1 MANYCTECGS
11 MIPEDSKFCPGC
23 GKPQSASDARQ
34 AVQQTSEI
42 CPAEARPVIDRQPSA
57 PESSPPHTTAEIQ
70 AETQT
75 RTPDCANAPTAYDP
89 SIPAPTYRTDAPAP
103 RRTGKAP
110 IIILSVVCAALLI
123 GGGVCA
129 ALFFMKKGDSAPDTP
144 ETLVTTTAAPLTEQ
158 RSDESESAPMLGTS
172 SAAPKVRNPY
182 YYGSIEKKYKG
193 SGSDYYINEWANIKL
208 NLADT
213 YDTIVDDSAED
224 GAFAFLAKDSN
235 GSSFGI
241 QCVLPTDEDY
251 AQYGNIDID
260 GFISLYADEISK
272 LFYDKQYNYVYS
284 SGNYNI
290 FIASELYKCTRIS
303 YDENVDFSLEGGCYY
318 ICGRQMDD
326 GRIIFITHM
335 DHGRQNHD
343 ADITDMLSAIEP
355 LN

>member
-11 MIPEDSKFCPGC
+11 MIPQDSKFCPGC

-34 AVQQTSEI
+34 AAQPQPTSEI
-42 CPAEARPVIDRQPSA
+42 RPAEARPVIDRQPSA
-57 PESSPPHTTAEIQ
+57 PESSPPRTTAEIQ
-70 AETQT
+70 P

-89 SIPAPTYRTDAPAP
+89 SMSSPTDRTDAPAP

-110 IIILSVVCAALLI
+110 VVILSVVCAALLI

-129 ALFFMKKGDSAPDTP
+129 ALFFMNKGDSVPDTH
-144 ETLVTTTAAPLTEQ
+144 ETSVTTTAAPPTEQ

-172 SAAPKVRNPY
+172 SAAPKERDPY
-182 YYGSIEKKYKG
+182 YYGSIEKNYKG

-213 YDTIVDDSAED
+213 NDTIVDDGTDD

-251 AQYGNIDID
+251 AQYGNID
-260 GFISLYADEISK
+260 GFISAYVDTFSK

-284 SGNYNI
+284 SGSYNI
-290 FIASELYKCTRIS
+290 YIASEQYKCARIK
-303 YDENVDFSLEGGCYY
+303 YDENVDSSIEGGYDY
-318 ICGRQMDD
+318 ICGRQIDD
-326 GRIIFITHM
+326 GRVIFILQM
-335 DHGRQNHD
+335 DHGRQNHG

>member
-11 MIPEDSKFCPGC
+11 MIPQDSKFCPGC
-23 GKPQSASDARQ
+23 GKQQSASDARQ
-34 AVQQTSEI
+34 AAQPQPTSEI

-57 PESSPPHTTAEIQ
+57 PKSSPSRTTAE
-70 AETQT
+70 TQP

-89 SIPAPTYRTDAPAP
+89 SMPSPTYRTDAPAP

-110 IIILSVVCAALLI
+110 VIILSVVCAALLI

-129 ALFFMKKGDSAPDTP
+129 ALFFMNKGDSVPDTH
-144 ETLVTTTAAPLTEQ
+144 ETSVTTTAAPPTEQ

-172 SAAPKVRNPY
+172 SAAPKERDPY
-182 YYGSIEKKYKG
+182 YYGSIEKNYKG

-213 YDTIVDDSAED
+213 YDTIVDDGTDD

-260 GFISLYADEISK
+260 GIISLYADEISK
-272 LFYDKQYNYVYS
+272 LFYDNQYDIYP

-303 YDENVDFSLEGGCYY
+303 YAENIDFSLEGGSYY
-318 ICGRQMDD
+318 VCGRQMDD
-326 GRIIFITHM
+326 GRIIIITQM
-335 DHGRQNHD
+335 DYDRQNHG

>member
-1 MANYCTECGS
+1 MPSPT
-11 MIPEDSKFCPGC
+11 
-23 GKPQSASDARQ
+23 
-34 AVQQTSEI
+34 
-42 CPAEARPVIDRQPSA
+42 DRA
-57 PESSPPHTTAEIQ
+57 
-70 AETQT
+70 
-75 RTPDCANAPTAYDP
+75 
-89 SIPAPTYRTDAPAP
+89 DAPAP

-110 IIILSVVCAALLI
+110 VVILSVVCAALLI

-129 ALFFMKKGDSAPDTP
+129 ALFFMNKGDGTPDTP

-172 SAAPKVRNPY
+172 SAAPKERDPY
-182 YYGSIEKKYKG
+182 YYGSIEKNYKG

-213 YDTIVDDSAED
+213 YDTIVDDGTDD

-251 AQYGNIDID
+251 AQYGNID
-260 GFISLYADEISK
+260 GFISAYVDTFSK

-284 SGNYNI
+284 SGSYNI
-290 FIASELYKCTRIS
+290 YIASEQYKCARIK
-303 YDENVDFSLEGGCYY
+303 YDENVDSSIEGGYAY
-318 ICGRQMDD
+318 ICGRQIDD
-326 GRIIFITHM
+326 GRVIIM
-335 DHGRQNHD
+335 LQEDYGRQTHG

>member
-23 GKPQSASDARQ
+23 GKQQSASDARQ

-57 PESSPPHTTAEIQ
+57 PESSPPRMA
-70 AETQT
+70 AETQP

-89 SIPAPTYRTDAPAP
+89 SMSSSTDRTDAPAP

-110 IIILSVVCAALLI
+110 VIILSVVCAALLI

-129 ALFFMKKGDSAPDTP
+129 ALFFMNKGDSVPDTP
-144 ETLVTTTAAPLTEQ
+144 ETLVTTTAALLTEQ
-158 RSDESESAPMLGTS
+158 RSDESEPAPMLGTS
-172 SAAPKVRNPY
+172 SAAPKEKDPY
-182 YYGSIEKKYKG
+182 YYGSIEKNYKG

-213 YDTIVDDSAED
+213 YDTIVDDDAYLLLAED
-224 GAFAFLAKDSN
+224 SG
-235 GSSFGI
+235 GSRFGI

-251 AQYGNIDID
+251 ALYGNID
-260 GFISLYADEISK
+260 GFISVYVDILSKSLYKE
-272 LFYDKQYNYVYS
+272 LQYNYVYS
-284 SGNYNI
+284 SGSYNI
-290 FIASELYKCTRIS
+290 YIASEQYKCARIS
-303 YDENVDFSLEGGCYY
+303 YAENIDFSLEGGSYY
-318 ICGRQMDD
+318 VCGRQMDD
-326 GRIIFITHM
+326 GRIIIITQM
-335 DHGRQNHD
+335 DYDRQNHG

>member
-11 MIPEDSKFCPGC
+11 MIPQDSKFCPGC

-34 AVQQTSEI
+34 AAQPQPTSEI
-42 CPAEARPVIDRQPSA
+42 RPAEARPVIDRQPSA
-57 PESSPPHTTAEIQ
+57 PESSPPRTTAEIQ
-70 AETQT
+70 P

-89 SIPAPTYRTDAPAP
+89 SMPSPTDRTDAPAP

-110 IIILSVVCAALLI
+110 VVILSVVCAALLI

-129 ALFFMKKGDSAPDTP
+129 ALFFMNKGDGTPDTP

-172 SAAPKVRNPY
+172 SAAPEEKDPY
-182 YYGSIEKKYKG
+182 YYGSIEKNYKG

-213 YDTIVDDSAED
+213 YDTIVDDDAYLLLAED
-224 GAFAFLAKDSN
+224 SG
-235 GSSFGI
+235 GSRFGI

-251 AQYGNIDID
+251 ALYGNID
-260 GFISLYADEISK
+260 GFISVYVDILSKSLYKE
-272 LFYDKQYNYVYS
+272 LQYNYVYS
-284 SGNYNI
+284 SGSYNI
-290 FIASELYKCTRIS
+290 YIASEQYKCARIK
-303 YDENVDFSLEGGCYY
+303 YDENVNSSIEGGYAY

-326 GRIIFITHM
+326 GRVIIIGQI
-335 DHGRQNHD
+335 DHGRQTHG

>member
-42 CPAEARPVIDRQPSA
+42 CPAEARPVIDRQPST
-57 PESSPPHTTAEIQ
+57 PKSSPPRTTAE
-70 AETQT
+70 TQP

-89 SIPAPTYRTDAPAP
+89 SMPSPTYRTDAPAP

-110 IIILSVVCAALLI
+110 VVILSVVCAALLI

-129 ALFFMKKGDSAPDTP
+129 ALFFMNKGDSTPDTP
-144 ETLVTTTAAPLTEQ
+144 ETSVTTTAAPLTEQ
-158 RSDESESAPMLGTS
+158 RSDESEPAPMLGTS
-172 SAAPKVRNPY
+172 SAAPKERDPY
-182 YYGSIEKKYKG
+182 YYGSIEKNYKG

-213 YDTIVDDSAED
+213 YDTIVDNDAYLLFAED
-224 GAFAFLAKDSN
+224 SG
-235 GSSFGI
+235 GSLFGI
-241 QCVLPTDEDY
+241 QGVLLTDEDY
-251 AQYGNIDID
+251 AQYGNID
-260 GFISLYADEISK
+260 GFISAYVDILSK
-272 LFYDKQYNYVYS
+272 LLYDDQYNFVYS
-284 SGNYNI
+284 SGSYNI
-290 FIASELYKCTRIS
+290 YIASEQYQCARIK
-303 YDENVDFSLEGGCYY
+303 YDENVDSSIEGGYAY

-326 GRIIFITHM
+326 GRVIIMLQVDQDRQTH
-335 DHGRQNHD
+335 G

>member
-11 MIPEDSKFCPGC
+11 IIPQDSKFCPGC

-34 AVQQTSEI
+34 AAQPQPTSEI
-42 CPAEARPVIDRQPSA
+42 RPAEARPVIDRQPSA
-57 PESSPPHTTAEIQ
+57 PESSPPRTTAE
-70 AETQT
+70 TQP

-89 SIPAPTYRTDAPAP
+89 SMPSPTDRTDAPAP

-110 IIILSVVCAALLI
+110 VVILSVVCAALLI

-129 ALFFMKKGDSAPDTP
+129 ALFFMNKGDSTPDTP

-158 RSDESESAPMLGTS
+158 RSDESEPAPMLGTS
-172 SAAPKVRNPY
+172 STAPKEKNPY
-182 YYGSIEKKYKG
+182 YYGSIEKNYKG

-213 YDTIVDDSAED
+213 YDTINED
-224 GAFAFLAKDSN
+224 YRGFAFSATDSG
-235 GSSFGI
+235 GSGYFGI

-290 FIASELYKCTRIS
+290 FIASELYRCTRIS

-326 GRIIFITHM
+326 GRVIIITQM
-335 DHGRQNHD
+335 DYGHQRSGSD
-343 ADITDMLSAIEP
+343 KTDMLSAIEP